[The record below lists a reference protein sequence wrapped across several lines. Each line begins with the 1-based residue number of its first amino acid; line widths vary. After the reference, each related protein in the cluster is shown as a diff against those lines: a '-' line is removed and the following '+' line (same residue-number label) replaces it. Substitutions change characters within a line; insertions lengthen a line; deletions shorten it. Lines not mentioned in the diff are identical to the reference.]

1 MEPSDLTGLPDHA
14 LKQMIAALRE
24 ENARLK
30 EVIRR
35 EAWLEHASENDTPGP
50 YVPWDQHSTMMEENA
65 LLRSVLK
72 RIAGD
77 GCGMAT
83 KPDEPCHKLYVRE
96 DDWCWCCIARQ
107 ALARE
112 EK

>member
-1 MEPSDLTGLPDHA
+1 MTDFGKDLRIMDLERENA
-14 LKQMIAALRE
+14 LEYDPQDQALALRE
-24 ENARLK
+24 DNARLK
-30 EVIRR
+30 DDLHIKTAE
-35 EAWLEHASENDTPGP
+35 WT
-50 YVPWDQHSTMMEENA
+50 TMMEENA

>member
-1 MEPSDLTGLPDHA
+1 MPISDKEYIADLGECMTKLEAD
-14 LKQMIAALRE
+14 LAALRE

-30 EVIRR
+30 DDLHIKTAE
-35 EAWLEHASENDTPGP
+35 WT
-50 YVPWDQHSTMMEENA
+50 TMMEENA

>member
-1 MEPSDLTGLPDHA
+1 MSLENELAYERD
-14 LKQMIAALRE
+14 IRELR
-24 ENARLK
+24 
-30 EVIRR
+30 
-35 EAWLEHASENDTPGP
+35 
-50 YVPWDQHSTMMEENA
+50 EENA